1 MEIRALWPISK
12 GLSSRASYVE
22 NPKLSFL
29 MDIRYFIG
37 VDISKATL
45 DWAVFDG
52 KVIVLQTQSA
62 NSEVGIKAAIKL
74 IKALPDFKVAESV
87 CCMEH
92 TGIYNAH
99 ILSYLRKISL
109 PIWLENSLQI
119 KKSGGLQRGKNDAID
134 AQRIAEYA
142 FRFRDQ
148 MRLWQPPRPVLQ
160 KLAILSA
167 LRQRLLLVRQQLQQP
182 ITEQEGFVDSTLQKQ
197 LAKSCQA
204 SLKAINADLEATDKQ
219 INELIDQDDR
229 LKELFTWTSLRR
241 PGSVPGVGSVT
252 AAEVLVA
259 TDEFKAITDPKKL
272 ACHAGVA
279 PFEYRSGS
287 SVRGKTRVNQHARL
301 RLKSLFHLGAM
312 SAIRMK
318 GELQDYYTRK
328 VGEGKNKMLV
338 LNAVRNKLIHRVCS
352 VVHRGKKYDKNYKP
366 VLA

>member
-1 MEIRALWPISK
+1 
-12 GLSSRASYVE
+12 
-22 NPKLSFL
+22 

-37 VDISKATL
+37 VDISKTTL

-52 KVIVLQTQSA
+52 KTVVLQSQST
-62 NSEVGIKAAIKL
+62 NSEAGIKTAIKL
-74 IKALPDFKVAESV
+74 IKTLPSFNLKESV

-92 TGIYNAH
+92 TGIYNAY
-99 ILSYLRKISL
+99 LLTYLRKISL

-119 KKSGGLQRGKNDAID
+119 KKAGGLQRGKTDAID
-134 AQRIAEYA
+134 AVRIAEYA

-160 KLAILSA
+160 KLAALGA
-167 LRQRLLLVRQQLQQP
+167 LRQRLLVVRQQLQQP
-182 ITEQEGFVDSTLQKQ
+182 ISEQDGFVDTALQKQ
-197 LAKSCQA
+197 LAKTCQA
-204 SLKAINADLEATDKQ
+204 SLRAIKADLEMADKQ
-219 INELIDQDDR
+219 ITELIEGDDR
-229 LKELFTWTSLRR
+229 LKELFAWIT
-241 PGSVPGVGSVT
+241 SVPGVGPAT
-252 AAEVLVA
+252 ATEVIVA
-259 TDEFKAITDPKKL
+259 TDEFKAISDPKKL

-287 SVRGKTRVNQHARL
+287 SVRGKTRVSQHARL

-312 SAIRMK
+312 SAVQMK
-318 GELQDYYTRK
+318 GELQDYYKRK

-352 VVHRGKKYDKNYKP
+352 VVHRQQNYDKNYRP